1 MYSAQLVGVYNYGEM
16 PEELSGFVYFQAAR
30 ENRKAR
36 RGDKVAVLVIEG
48 TTSYVV
54 VFLDTLRSVDEL
66 ETRLAEQDAKLTQV
80 SKGSLERVLKEMPGH
95 A

>member
-1 MYSAQLVGVYNYGEM
+1 MYSAQLVGVYNYGEI

-30 ENRKAR
+30 ENRKPK

-54 VFLDTLRSVDEL
+54 AFLDALTSVDVL
-66 ETRLAEQDAKLTQV
+66 ERRLSEQDASLTKV
-80 SKGSLERVLKEMPGH
+80 SKISLERVLSEMPK
-95 A
+95 AT